1 MSLLTAGLHEQGPRD
16 SDSDIH
22 SEGILIE
29 PPKATSQK
37 MEWCSPGSNSIVIV
51 ITLSSVLPVLVV
63 QLPSRY
69 SSALTLV
76 LRKLSKVVLVQV
88 VCACSYP
95 RTSSWPFNA
104 LS

>member
-1 MSLLTAGLHEQGPRD
+1 MSLPTAGLHEQGPRD
-16 SDSDIH
+16 SDSDIN
-22 SEGILIE
+22 SE

-37 MEWCSPGSNSIVIV
+37 MEWCSPGSNSIEIV